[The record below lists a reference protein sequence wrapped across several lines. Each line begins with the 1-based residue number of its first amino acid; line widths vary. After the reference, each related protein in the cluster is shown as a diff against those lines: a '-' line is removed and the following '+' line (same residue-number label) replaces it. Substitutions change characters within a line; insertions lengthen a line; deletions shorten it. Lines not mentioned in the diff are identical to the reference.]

1 MRKHTKAIVT
11 ATIAVLLCLLLVL
24 PASANS
30 AQTYWEGV
38 SASGVLITEGECPIV
53 VEHETL
59 TFDIAEFPSPYGSV
73 EGYDASVTAAYTFY
87 NPSDMTVTAKL
98 LFPFGVDP
106 YYMER
111 YDPEKGE
118 YMDPDYT
125 EKYGA
130 QVDGTAVQTTLRHSY
145 WNGTLYDFDPK
156 QEIAKLYD
164 GYRTDHFL
172 TYDLPVQVYTY
183 QVTGVDHQAY
193 RSARAATYI
202 DNVAKDTRILI
213 DNMSGWKSDD
223 AGNAGWAAT
232 YASYSEIVVYVFG
245 QDVGELEWTIFEDG
259 SLENEIEGSVKMVG
273 KNSTTFGELAMQKY
287 DPETGVADHDWF
299 NAVIAQLDDSERLAG
314 CLYGDMY
321 TDWDISK
328 YLLQWYEYEITLTP
342 EQRLTNTVTAP
353 LYPNID
359 QGYEPATYS
368 YEYFLTP
375 ASLWK
380 EFGTLDIY
388 VNTPYY
394 MVTKWKGNFS
404 IAPDKWTRTDEGYEL
419 HLEGLPEQDL
429 IFTLS
434 ESEDPEMIVTA
445 WTILGYFLIAFVVLS
460 VLTGLISIIVILL
473 CLLLFINVAA
483 GLFAASVL
491 IPAILILI
499 AAVIAGVIIWYYV
512 KRKKAAPTKSRKGD
526 RPSPDNK
533 TMQK

>member
-1 MRKHTKAIVT
+1 MDKTTRKLFAI
-11 ATIAVLLCLLLVL
+11 ALLCVTMCVAFTL

-38 SASGVLITEGECPIV
+38 SASGVLVTDGECPVV

-59 TFDIAEFPSPYGSV
+59 TFDIADFPSPYGDI

-87 NPSDMTVTAKL
+87 NPSDMTVTASL

-106 YYMER
+106 YYMDR

-118 YMDPDYT
+118 YVPPDYA

-130 QVDGTAVQTTLRHSY
+130 QVNGVAVHTTVRHSY
-145 WNGTLYDFDPK
+145 WNGTIYDFDPK
-156 QEIAKLYD
+156 QEISNLYD
-164 GYRTDHFL
+164 EYRTDHFL

-183 QVTGVDHQAY
+183 QVTGIDHQAY
-193 RSARAATYI
+193 RAARVATHI
-202 DNVAKDTRILI
+202 ENIPEDTRILI

-232 YASYSEIVVYVFG
+232 HASYSEIVVYVFG
-245 QDVGELEWTIFEDG
+245 RDVGELEWTIFEDG
-259 SLENEIEGSVKMVG
+259 SLENVIEGSVSMVR

-299 NAVIAQLDDSERLAG
+299 NAVITQMDDSERLAG

-321 TDWDISK
+321 TDWDISQ

-342 EQRLTNTVTAP
+342 GQHLTNTVTAP
-353 LYPNID
+353 LYPSID

-375 ASLWK
+375 AALWK

-388 VNTPYY
+388 VHTPYY
-394 MVTKWKGNFS
+394 MVSAWKGNFS

-419 HLEGLPEQDL
+419 HLDGLPEQDL

-445 WTILGYFLIAFVVLS
+445 WTILGYFVIAFAVLS
-460 VLTGLISIIVILL
+460 LLLGLVAIVVILM
-473 CLLLFINVAA
+473 FICVVV
-483 GLFAASVL
+483 GLFAASLL
-491 IPAILILI
+491 IPSILI
-499 AAVIAGVIIWYYV
+499 AVIIAGVIIWHHV
-512 KRKKAAPTKSRKGD
+512 KRKKAKSPKSPKGD
-526 RPSPDNK
+526 RPPSDHQTK
-533 TMQK
+533 QK